1 MPEQILK
8 MMCSYLRKKLN
19 SSYRIYPLGYTFLLS
34 KPRIIRLHLTL
45 DKGLIRELL
54 KYYKSQISKQW
65 STK

>member
-1 MPEQILK
+1 MSEQILK

-54 KYYKSQISKQW
+54 KYY
-65 STK
+65 